1 MCLWAKPDRLA
12 KLGITVPEIVSAIQS
27 QDSVNPAGQVG
38 SEPIEEWNDGRQSRR
53 RRLRARK
60 AEQRCRCQ
68 AGFVLRNI
76 EIGFVKR
83 QRLDEV
89 GVPLQYL
96 AHLLRNSPIA
106 RKIRGQEYAFGE
118 CGERA
123 GLRHD
128 RVGKVASHGIGDAA
142 QTAQSDAVGPL
153 GMFEFL
159 NGLPWRAG
167 AC

>member
-27 QDSVNPAGQVG
+27 QNSVNPAGQVG

-96 AHLLRNSPIA
+96 AHLSRNSPVA
-106 RKIRGQEYAFGE
+106 RKIRG
-118 CGERA
+118 
-123 GLRHD
+123 
-128 RVGKVASHGIGDAA
+128 
-142 QTAQSDAVGPL
+142 
-153 GMFEFL
+153 EFL
-159 NGLPWRAG
+159 NGLPWRAQVL
-167 AC
+167 ADFRQSQAERFADRRNPSA